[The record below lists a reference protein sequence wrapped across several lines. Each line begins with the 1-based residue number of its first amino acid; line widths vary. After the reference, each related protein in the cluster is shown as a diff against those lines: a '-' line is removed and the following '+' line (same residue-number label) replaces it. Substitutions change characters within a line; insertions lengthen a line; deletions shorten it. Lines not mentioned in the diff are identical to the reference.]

1 LTAFPCTCTIT
12 DAGDCERDLA
22 CPVCGDAAEDA
33 RAERGER
40 LARDW
45 FLPPAA
51 AEYAREQGRTAARAT
66 LAKDYS
72 RSVAC
77 PWELSGP
84 SLTRARLAHAWVEG
98 LREVRPTPTGELPEE
113 E

>member
-1 LTAFPCTCTIT
+1 MTAFPCTCTIT

-22 CPVCGDAAEDA
+22 CSVCGDAAEDA

-51 AEYAREQGRTAARAT
+51 AEYARRKGADAARAL
-66 LAKDYS
+66 LARDYDWPG
-72 RSVAC
+72 C
-77 PWELSGP
+77 PWEQDGP
-84 SLTRARLAHAWVEG
+84 SITRARLSHAWCEG
-98 LREVRPTPTGELPEE
+98 WSSVRPAPTGELPED
-113 E
+113 